1 MSVEFIIIP
10 VDPEAESYANTIK
23 SHITSII
30 NNEVMIDT
38 NYSSPLTKKL
48 IKYKKKHYNII
59 TITGESVKDQT
70 LNIRY
75 GEKGLKPEMLS
86 LDDFIELIKSYYD
99 EGTKQVEE
107 PVKEEVET
115 SSIEVKEEQKG
126 GCYIM

>member
-10 VDPEAESYANTIK
+10 VDPEAETYANTIK

-38 NYSSPLTKKL
+38 NFSSPLTKKL

-59 TITGESVKDQT
+59 TITNESVKDQT

-99 EGTKQVEE
+99 EGTKEEVKVEE
-107 PVKEEVET
+107 VAP
-115 SSIEVKEEQKG
+115 SLIEVKEEQKG
-126 GCYIM
+126 GCNIM

>member
-30 NNEVMIDT
+30 NNDVMIDT

-99 EGTKQVEE
+99 EGTKE
-107 PVKEEVET
+107 VKESVKENNITV
-115 SSIEVKEEQKG
+115 EVKEEQKG